1 MTLLGLRIFTI
12 KQLFRLWAD
21 ADVYFSFKLL
31 TIFQY
36 STCVIRA
43 LTTLQI
49 PVTQSHKCINV
60 KIFRHFKGRKVEFAV
75 IQSKQQRKSYLL
87 YLDVAKALFLRKQFP
102 EEKMSFDQLVKTFFT
117 VALTTSLPILGRFS
131 KTVWGAN
138 VSCSLGTPDLIV
150 VFRNIL
156 FAYSKLQLCG
166 SSKVL

>member
-12 KQLFRLWAD
+12 KQLFRLCAD

-43 LTTLQI
+43 LT
-49 PVTQSHKCINV
+49 TQSHKCINV

-102 EEKMSFDQLVKTFFT
+102 EKKMSFDQLVKTFFT

-131 KTVWGAN
+131 KTVWGAH

-156 FAYSKLQLCG
+156 FA
-166 SSKVL
+166 